1 MRRNIEDFE
10 LLNTASQL
18 RRAAAHAFDYYRGA
32 IPIEDCQSIVE
43 ESYELLG
50 QTAVVKA
57 HLMAL
62 ADRWSIERLR
72 RVGILDNRL
81 GRTAPE
87 VLFVDLEDSGTAA
100 AAAALLAGYARGRVN
115 TSSAGQKP
123 TAGTDPALARV
134 AAEADLDLT
143 EAFPKAVTREALQV
157 ADVVVTLGQASL
169 DPEPPARPD
178 PARPDPATDG
188 RPVVGRHRRML
199 HWDVPVVDGQPDDVI
214 RAAIDDLD
222 RQVLGLLIELLTPA
236 DRAGNP

>member
-18 RRAAAHAFDYYRGA
+18 RRAAVHAFDYYRGA
-32 IPIEDCQSIVE
+32 IPMPDCQSIVE

-50 QTAVVKA
+50 QTAVIKT
-57 HLMAL
+57 HLVAL

-87 VLFVDLEDSGTAA
+87 VLFVDLDDSGPAA

-123 TAGTDPALARV
+123 AAGIDPALARV
-134 AAEADLDLT
+134 AAEADLDLA
-143 EAFPKAVTREALQV
+143 EVFPKAVTREAVAV
-157 ADVVVTLGQASL
+157 ADVVITLGQANL
-169 DPEPPARPD
+169 DPEPPTSPE
-178 PARPDPATDG
+178 PATDSQ
-188 RPVVGRHRRML
+188 PSVRRVL
-199 HWDVPVVDGQPDDVI
+199 HWDLPVLDGQPDDVI
-214 RAAIDDLD
+214 RAAIDGLD
-222 RQVLGLLIELLTPA
+222 RRVLGLLVELLTPVHRVG
-236 DRAGNP
+236 DR

>member
-18 RRAAAHAFDYYRGA
+18 RRAAMHAFDYYRGA
-32 IPIEDCQSIVE
+32 IALADCQSIVE

-50 QTAVVKA
+50 QTAVIKA
-57 HLMAL
+57 HLVAL

-87 VLFVDLEDSGTAA
+87 VLFVDLDDSGPAA
-100 AAAALLAGYARGRVN
+100 TAAALLAGYARGRVN

-123 TAGTDPALARV
+123 AAGTDPALVRV
-134 AAEADLDLT
+134 AADAGLDLT
-143 EAFPKAVTREALQV
+143 EVFAKAVTREALQV
-157 ADVVVTLGQASL
+157 ADVVITLGPASL
-169 DPEPPARPD
+169 DPEYLAVPESTADGQPA
-178 PARPDPATDG
+178 
-188 RPVVGRHRRML
+188 VGRHRRVL
-199 HWDVPVVDGQPDDVI
+199 HWDLPVLDDQPDDVI

-222 RQVLGLLIELLTPA
+222 RRVLGLLVELLTPA
-236 DRAGNP
+236 ERSPDQ

>member
-1 MRRNIEDFE
+1 MGRDIEEFE

-18 RRAAAHAFDYYRGA
+18 RRAAVHAFDYYRGA

-50 QTAVVKA
+50 QSAVITT
-57 HLMAL
+57 HLVAL

-87 VLFVDLEDSGTAA
+87 VLFVDLDDSGPAA

-115 TSSAGQKP
+115 TGSAGQKP
-123 TAGTDPALARV
+123 AAGTDPALARV
-134 AAEADLDLT
+134 AAGAGLDLT
-143 EAFPKAVTREALQV
+143 EVFPKAVTREALQV
-157 ADVVVTLGQASL
+157 ADVVITLGRAGL
-169 DPEPPARPD
+169 DQEYPGPEPVTGAQV
-178 PARPDPATDG
+178 A
-188 RPVVGRHRRML
+188 GRHRRVL
-199 HWDVPVVDGQPDDVI
+199 HWELPVLDGQSDDVV

-222 RQVLGLLIELLTPA
+222 RRVLGLLVELLNPS
-236 DRAGNP
+236 DRG